1 MRTFLDLHPNY
12 SKSRYTILPVPFDG
26 TTSFLPGTRF
36 GPDYLLLASTGLEE
50 FDLNT
55 LTYIPEDIYTHQI
68 VEMPSLPEKVIDFV
82 EKSIYKDIKKDKFPV
97 VIGGEHTI
105 TFGAIK
111 AINKKVD
118 FTLISIDAHFDL
130 RDKYGGTKLNHATIM
145 RRISEIIPVRFIGQ
159 RVADKEEID
168 YLSTNKY
175 VGRGI
180 EGIKTDNVYISFDL
194 DVFDPSVEPA
204 VSNPE
209 VDGLFWGD
217 IMKMLNEIYDRF
229 NVVGFDI
236 VELQPIGNPFFGSVV
251 AANLLKNMII
261 LKEKE
266 RR

>member
-1 MRTFLDLHPNY
+1 MRTFLDLHPDY
-12 SKSRYTILPVPFDG
+12 SKSRYTIVPVPFDG
-26 TTSFLPGTRF
+26 TASFLPGTRF

-68 VEMPSLPEKVIDFV
+68 VEVPSLPEKVIDLV
-82 EKSIYKDIKKDKFPV
+82 ENSVYKDLKNEKFPV

-105 TFGAIK
+105 TFGAVK
-111 AINKKVD
+111 AISKKFD

-130 RDKYGGTKLNHATIM
+130 RDEYGGTRLNHATVM

-159 RVADKEEID
+159 RVADKEEFD
-168 YLSTNKY
+168 YLNAGKN

-180 EGIKTDNVYISFDL
+180 EGIKTENVYVSFDL

-209 VDGLFWGD
+209 VDGLLWND
-217 IMKMLNEIYDRF
+217 IMEILTEIYDRF
-229 NVVGFDI
+229 NVIGFDI
-236 VELQPIGNPFFGSVV
+236 VELQPMGNPFFGSVV